1 MSRSRH
7 IGAGLACL
15 ALSLIGGCFSGDDF
29 SACTEVGQCGLDGDG
44 LALMCLDGAC
54 VRPPVEG
61 RETVTLSG
69 PLGSQHTHTERL
81 VRIEA
86 VTLNESV
93 LRVDAD
99 AIVVAAQIRG
109 DGAGLSGGDGGA
121 GGGSSG
127 GGAGAAGSQGL
138 PSRSET
144 AGGGLGGHGGAD
156 EGDGG
161 GAGAGGRHPA
171 DEPCQVAFDRV
182 EPGSGGGGGG
192 GGGGA
197 GGCSGADGGRGG
209 AAIVLRARRF
219 IEIQAPLQATGQ
231 PGDAA
236 RIVDCAGAGG
246 AGGGGSGGVI
256 YLEAP
261 VILFSDGARLDV
273 RGAEDAGG
281 GLVTVYGAIEGAF
294 PGVHGAKEAG
304 VCLR

>member
-1 MSRSRH
+1 MSRTIRR
-7 IGAGLACL
+7 LTACL

-29 SACTEVGQCGLDGDG
+29 SACTEIGQCGLDGAG

-54 VRPPVEG
+54 VRPPVDG
-61 RETVTLSG
+61 RETVTLTGS
-69 PLGSQHTHTERL
+69 LGSQHTHTERL

-99 AIVVAAQIRG
+99 AIVVADQIRG
-109 DGAGLSGGDGGA
+109 DGAGLPGGDGGA

-127 GGAGAAGSQGL
+127 DGAAVDGAQGL

-144 AGGGLGGHGGAD
+144 AGGGLGGVAGAD

-161 GAGAGGRHPA
+161 GAGAGGRHPV
-171 DEPCQVAFDRV
+171 DEPCRLAFEMV

-192 GGGGA
+192 GGGGPA
-197 GGCSGADGGRGG
+197 GCSGADGGRGG

-219 IEIQAPLQATGQ
+219 IEIQAPLKAAGQ
-231 PGDAA
+231 PGEGA

-273 RGAEDAGG
+273 RGADDAGG